1 MVPVVEP
8 IIVRTVEQ
16 PPARELGLGD
26 VILQAVGLTGGILLA
41 SLLLGFAVGWLLFR
55 YRRRQSKDLLAGE
68 AGDQIR
74 LRLEPPRA

>member
-8 IIVRTVEQ
+8 IIVRTIEQ

-55 YRRRQSKDLLAGE
+55 YRRRQ
-68 AGDQIR
+68 
-74 LRLEPPRA
+74 